1 MESIPNTCYVDAK
14 ITLWELLVA
23 SVTVVVVVLAAV
35 YVLLSNSIKRKYG
48 IVGKH
53 VLVC

>member
-1 MESIPNTCYVDAK
+1 MESVPNTRYVDAK
-14 ITLWELLVA
+14 MELLVA

-35 YVLLSNSIKRKYG
+35 YVLSNSKKRKYD

-53 VLVC
+53 VLVR